1 MSYPKGIQRFGNVR
15 KVGTVR
21 WLMRLGL
28 LLAAMVLTAGC
39 GTGSG
44 EEPESLEPGHISPGT
59 NPGTTPSGPDSDMP
73 ILFSAREQ
81 QGTDVTRGT
90 GLEELNIHEFT
101 VYGYKNKSNATQLVF
116 PGYIVRWIKD
126 SHSTTTTNTND
137 WEYVD
142 QQPIGSAE
150 QQTIKY
156 WDFAAQAYRF
166 FGYTAGNGTV
176 SSNAST
182 ATLSF
187 EADADNPDAAP
198 YFSKLWYSANVN
210 DFGRPVQLEFMKPFV
225 RVRVIITLADPN
237 AALLLED
244 MYFKPS
250 DGSKK
255 IITKGRFVVTY
266 PLTGDADNDKHESYE
281 ITSPSG
287 LFAFTEEYTDENPRW
302 YTVLAEPQGAYTFS
316 ITINKAEPKVVEVPA
331 EYMAWTP
338 GYQYTYTFKISEQGG
353 ITLGGVQA
361 AYINWVEV
369 NAYHD
374 VYNW

>member
-1 MSYPKGIQRFGNVR
+1 MRYPKGIERLENNR

-39 GTGSG
+39 SG
-44 EEPESLEPGHISPGT
+44 GGDDPDSSDPGHVTPGS
-59 NPGTTPSGPDSDMP
+59 GTTPDGSDSGMP
-73 ILFSAREQ
+73 ILFSAKEQ
-81 QGTDVTRGT
+81 QGMDVTRAT
-90 GLEELNIHEFT
+90 GLEDLDIHEFT
-101 VYGYKNKSNATQLVF
+101 VYGYKNESNVTQQVF

-142 QQPIGSAE
+142 QQPIGAAE

-156 WDFAAQAYRF
+156 WDLAAHAYRF
-166 FGYTAGNGTV
+166 FGYAAGDV
-176 SSNAST
+176 
-182 ATLSF
+182 TLSSDASAATF
-187 EADADNPDAAP
+187 SFVADSDNPDAAP

-225 RVRVIITLADPN
+225 RVRIIITLADPN

-250 DGSKK
+250 DGSR
-255 IITKGRFVVTY
+255 IVTKGDLVVKY
-266 PLTGDADNDKHESYE
+266 PLTGDEDADKHESYDIE
-281 ITSPSG
+281 NPSG

-302 YTVLAEPQGAYTFS
+302 YTVLVLAEPQGAYTFS
-316 ITINKAEPKVVEVPA
+316 ITINKEEPKQVVVPA
-331 EYMAWTP
+331 EYMAWKP

-353 ITLGGVQA
+353 ITLGGVQS
-361 AYINWVEV
+361 AYIKWKDA
-369 NAYHD
+369 NADHE